1 MKATNFSKNLRVICD
16 RHRSVAQVCRE
27 LGINRQ
33 QFNKYLSGK
42 SAPSAYNL
50 SRIGEYF
57 RFDPHDFFLPSDEFA
72 ERLQVQ
78 PGRSKPY
85 ENGGPNLAFSGAFA
99 GQSKVMSRYLGFY
112 HIYSYTPAWK
122 GHVIKFLTHVYAQ
135 DGLVWVKSIHR
146 FVDPQKQISCLCKY
160 VGHACF
166 LNDRIFVVQHA
177 PVANDVIIQTIV
189 HPPQERR
196 LSVLQ
201 GYVFP
206 MDFKSPH
213 AYSSQIALQFL
224 GTSIDIKQEMRNA
237 GVVPA
242 DSPTISP
249 RIRRTLGPEPDFPE
263 RVENDAVR

>member
-1 MKATNFSKNLRVICD
+1 MTATNLSKNLREICD
-16 RHRSVAQVCRE
+16 QQQSVAQVCRE

-42 SAPSAYNL
+42 STPSAYNL

-57 RFDPHDFFLPSDEFA
+57 RLDPHDLSLPSDEFA

-78 PGRSKPY
+78 PGRSDLHAYRGSK
-85 ENGGPNLAFSGAFA
+85 LAFSDAFA
-99 GQSKVMSRYLGFY
+99 GQGKAMSRYLGFY

-122 GHVIKFLTHVYAQ
+122 GHVIKFLTHVYERN
-135 DGLVWVKSIHR
+135 GLVWVKSIHR
-146 FVDPQKQISCLCKY
+146 FMDPQKQISCLCKY

-242 DSPTISP
+242 NSPTISP
-249 RIRRTLGPEPDFPE
+249 RIRRTLGPEPDFPKL
-263 RVENDAVR
+263 VENDVVR